1 VPISKELSLI
11 STFENGLY
19 WLNTQRVQA
28 FATSFITEISK
39 YRIYHAVQ
47 INATQIALS
56 TSLNGCYIIDI
67 HGNFIQHFSKT
78 EGLNNNNILS
88 SFLDKQK
95 NLWLGLDNGIAFVAT
110 NNAIKSISIMQD
122 ADAGGYASALY
133 QGNLYLGTANGL
145 YVAPV
150 NGQGDLSYE
159 KNAFRK
165 VPNSTGQVWN
175 LQVINRQLLMGHHE
189 GAYIVNAKSAQKID
203 DNGVIGLLCHFLVWS
218 LVLDWSQ
225 EITMV

>member
-1 VPISKELSLI
+1 
-11 STFENGLY
+11 
-19 WLNTQRVQA
+19 
-28 FATSFITEISK
+28 
-39 YRIYHAVQ
+39 
-47 INATQIALS
+47 
-56 TSLNGCYIIDI
+56 
-67 HGNFIQHFSKT
+67 
-78 EGLNNNNILS
+78 
-88 SFLDKQK
+88 
-95 NLWLGLDNGIAFVAT
+95 LGLDNGIAFVAT

-203 DNGVIGLLCHFLVWS
+203 DNGGYWTFVPLSSLEPSARLVAGNYNGLKFWNYRNGQFSVDKKVDNFHISSRFVCIDPNNDKAIWTTHPYKGYLGF
-218 LVLDWSQ
+218 
-225 EITMV
+225 

>member
-1 VPISKELSLI
+1 LGKSSDKLIAQDFDKGLLFFENGQWIPISTDFQLSGKQLVTSIVPISKELSLI

-95 NLWLGLDNGIAFVAT
+95 IFGWD
-110 NNAIKSISIMQD
+110 
-122 ADAGGYASALY
+122 
-133 QGNLYLGTANGL
+133 
-145 YVAPV
+145 
-150 NGQGDLSYE
+150 
-159 KNAFRK
+159 
-165 VPNSTGQVWN
+165 
-175 LQVINRQLLMGHHE
+175 
-189 GAYIVNAKSAQKID
+189 
-203 DNGVIGLLCHFLVWS
+203 
-218 LVLDWSQ
+218 
-225 EITMV
+225 